1 MSSCAV
7 CVYDLYATALE
18 DYEETLTQARSQLFA
33 QSIPPE
39 EWPTEVLSEADRK
52 KREEEQRAIQASEG
66 GVEAGRR
73 IGITGE
79 SDHERQMAVIIGA
92 FVKFEQVL
100 KEKRKAEK
108 ARLQPTVGQHPLDSS
123 SQSSLPRV

>member
-1 MSSCAV
+1 MSSCTV

-18 DYEETLTQARSQLFA
+18 DYEEALTQARSELSA
-33 QSIPPE
+33 RSIPPE
-39 EWPTEVLSEADRK
+39 EWPTEVLTEADRK

-79 SDHERQMAVIIGA
+79 SDHDRQMAVIIGA
-92 FVKFEQVL
+92 FVKFEQAL

-108 ARLQPTVGQHPLDSS
+108 ARPQPTAGQHLLGSS
-123 SQSSLPRV
+123 SQPSLP